1 MNGFLTDHAIHPVV
15 DRVYGFDEAPE
26 AFAHL
31 RTGSHFGKIVVKL

>member
-1 MNGFLTDHAIHPVV
+1 LGDNAIHPVD
-15 DRVYGFDEAPE
+15 DRVYGFDEGPE